1 MSRYIDAT
9 KLQKQ
14 IEQNLAKSVPTEDFY
29 NGAMW
34 VLKQVRRYNRTENI
48 GKIVSCNSCKYQE
61 DCLKQIELLKRDP
74 VLELNK
80 SEYKKL
86 KYCSHGA
93 LRNRED

>member
-14 IEQNLAKSVPTEDFY
+14 IEQNLAKSIPTEDFY

-34 VLKQVRRYNRTENI
+34 VLKQVRQCSRAENV
-48 GKIVSCNSCKYQE
+48 GKIISCNNCKYQE
-61 DCLKQIELLKRDP
+61 DCLKQIELLKRDQ

-86 KYCSHGA
+86 SYCSCGI
-93 LRNRED
+93 LRGKEN